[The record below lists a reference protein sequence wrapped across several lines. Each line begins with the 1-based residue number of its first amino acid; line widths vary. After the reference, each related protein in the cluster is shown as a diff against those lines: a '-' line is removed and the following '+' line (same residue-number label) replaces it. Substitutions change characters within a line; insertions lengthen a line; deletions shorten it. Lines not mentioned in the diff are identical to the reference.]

1 MSLPVIRIVDDD
13 RDLLESLRAYL
24 ATLGWQVR
32 AYESAEAFLASRPR
46 AVSSS
51 TKPCRG

>member
-1 MSLPVIRIVDDD
+1 MSLPVIRLVDDD

-32 AYESAEAFLASRPR
+32 PFSLPTTSRPR
-46 AVSSS
+46 AVSFS